1 MTRAVLLRCPV
12 CDAVRALDASDGDY
26 QKERL
31 FPVAKRHLRGHS
43 LEESK
48 AVIRKHQMAD
58 ETRRLIV
65 SADEFDRLPV
75 DDWCERTA
83 AWLPE
88 GVTPAAGASGDRSGA
103 AAERH
108 EARGEE

>member
-1 MTRAVLLRCPV
+1 MLLRCPV

-26 QKERL
+26 RKERV
-31 FPVAKRHLRGHS
+31 FPVVKRHLRGHS

-65 SADEFDRLPV
+65 SADEFERLPV
-75 DDWCERTA
+75 DDWCERAA

-88 GVTPAAGASGDRSGA
+88 GVTPAAGASDGRPEPS
-103 AAERH
+103 AERH
-108 EARGEE
+108 GARGEE